1 MTQIIDAF
9 FVGKSSRSNMH
20 HGVFLSEAKMSDD
33 RSRSG

>member
-1 MTQIIDAF
+1 MTPTTDAL

>member
-1 MTQIIDAF
+1 MTQTIDAL

-20 HGVFLSEAKMSDD
+20 HGGFLSEANMSDD